1 MVTDKEKFRIF
12 RLIPLIVFIAGVF
25 LTVVGLTGSLKTF
38 RAIGPLVLAF
48 GGFSQLAIA
57 FCWYSRRNL
66 LPAQDTS
73 TNVEQGNYAPEINA
87 NQSYTD
93 ECASELGSI
102 HHFEIPVPP
111 EPSAPEIMP
120 PSYEEAVNDGYTEN
134 FQDSSVV
141 TSDDQVSSME
151 ETPNESL
158 GEES

>member
-1 MVTDKEKFRIF
+1 MVTDKERFRIF

-48 GGFSQLAIA
+48 GGFGQLVIA

-73 TNVEQGNYAPEINA
+73 TNVEQGNAPELNA
-87 NQSYTD
+87 NQSYMD

-111 EPSAPEIMP
+111 EPSGPEILP
-120 PSYEEAVNDGYTEN
+120 PSYEEAVNDVYTNN

-151 ETPNESL
+151 ETPNGSL
-158 GEES
+158 DEES

>member
-1 MVTDKEKFRIF
+1 MVTDKERFRIF

-48 GGFSQLAIA
+48 GGFGQLVIA

-73 TNVEQGNYAPEINA
+73 TNVQQGNAPEINA

-111 EPSAPEIMP
+111 EPSGPEILP
-120 PSYEEAVNDGYTEN
+120 PSYEEAVNDVYTNN

-151 ETPNESL
+151 ETPNGSL
-158 GEES
+158 DEES

>member
-1 MVTDKEKFRIF
+1 MLTDKDKFRIF
-12 RLIPLIVFIAGVF
+12 RLISLIVFIAGVL
-25 LTVVGLTGSLKTF
+25 LTVAGLTASFKMF

-48 GGFSQLAIA
+48 GGFSQLVIS

-66 LPAQDTS
+66 SPAQHTS
-73 TNVEQGNYAPEINA
+73 TNAEQGNVPELNA

-120 PSYEEAVNDGYTEN
+120 PSYEEAVNDAYTEN
-134 FQDSSVV
+134 FQDSS
-141 TSDDQVSSME
+141 
-151 ETPNESL
+151 L
-158 GEES
+158 

>member
-1 MVTDKEKFRIF
+1 METDKERFRIF
-12 RLIPLIVFIAGVF
+12 RLIPFIVFIAGVF

-48 GGFSQLAIA
+48 GGFSQLVIS

-66 LPAQDTS
+66 SPVQDTS
-73 TNVEQGNYAPEINA
+73 TNVEQGNAPELNA
-87 NQSYTD
+87 NQSYMD

-111 EPSAPEIMP
+111 EPSAPETMP
-120 PSYEEAVNDGYTEN
+120 PSYEEAVNDVYTEN

-151 ETPNESL
+151 ETPNGSL
-158 GEES
+158 DEES

>member
-1 MVTDKEKFRIF
+1 MLTDKDKFRIF
-12 RLIPLIVFIAGVF
+12 RLISLIVFIAGVF
-25 LTVVGLTGSLKTF
+25 LTVAGLTASFKMF

-48 GGFSQLAIA
+48 GGFSQLVIS

-66 LPAQDTS
+66 SPAQHTS
-73 TNVEQGNYAPEINA
+73 TNAEQGNVPELNA

-120 PSYEEAVNDGYTEN
+120 PSYEEAVNDVDTEN
-134 FQDSSVV
+134 FQDSSV
-141 TSDDQVSSME
+141 
-151 ETPNESL
+151 
-158 GEES
+158 

>member
-1 MVTDKEKFRIF
+1 MLTDKDKFRIF
-12 RLIPLIVFIAGVF
+12 RLISLIVFIAGVL
-25 LTVVGLTGSLKTF
+25 LTVAGLTASFKMF

-48 GGFSQLAIA
+48 GGFSQLVIS

-66 LPAQDTS
+66 SPAQHTS
-73 TNVEQGNYAPEINA
+73 RNVEQGNVPELNA

-120 PSYEEAVNDGYTEN
+120 PSYEEAVNDVYTEN
-134 FQDSSVV
+134 FQDSSV
-141 TSDDQVSSME
+141 
-151 ETPNESL
+151 
-158 GEES
+158 

>member
-1 MVTDKEKFRIF
+1 MVTDKERFRIF

-48 GGFSQLAIA
+48 GGLSQLVIA

-66 LPAQDTS
+66 LPVQDTS
-73 TNVEQGNYAPEINA
+73 TNVEQGNAPEINA

-111 EPSAPEIMP
+111 EPSGPEILP
-120 PSYEEAVNDGYTEN
+120 PSYEEAVNDVYTEN

-151 ETPNESL
+151 ETPNGSL
-158 GEES
+158 DEES

>member
-1 MVTDKEKFRIF
+1 MLTDKERFRIF

-48 GGFSQLAIA
+48 GGFSQLVIA

-66 LPAQDTS
+66 LPVQDTN
-73 TNVEQGNYAPEINA
+73 TNVEQENAPELNA

-111 EPSAPEIMP
+111 EPSGPEIVP
-120 PSYEEAVNDGYTEN
+120 PSYEEAVSDAYTEN

-141 TSDDQVSSME
+141 TSEDQVE
-151 ETPNESL
+151 QYGKNTQ
-158 GEES
+158 

>member
-1 MVTDKEKFRIF
+1 MLTDKDKFRIF
-12 RLIPLIVFIAGVF
+12 RLISLIVFIAGVL
-25 LTVVGLTGSLKTF
+25 LTVAGLTASFKMF

-48 GGFSQLAIA
+48 GGFSQLVIS

-66 LPAQDTS
+66 SPAQHTS
-73 TNVEQGNYAPEINA
+73 TNAEQGNVPELNA

-120 PSYEEAVNDGYTEN
+120 PSYEEAVNDVDTEN
-134 FQDSSVV
+134 FQDSSV
-141 TSDDQVSSME
+141 
-151 ETPNESL
+151 
-158 GEES
+158 

>member
-1 MVTDKEKFRIF
+1 MVTDKERFRIF

-48 GGFSQLAIA
+48 GGFSQLVIS
-57 FCWYSRRNL
+57 FCWYSRCNL
-66 LPAQDTS
+66 SPAQHTS
-73 TNVEQGNYAPEINA
+73 TNVEQGNVPELNA

-111 EPSAPEIMP
+111 EPSASEIMP
-120 PSYEEAVNDGYTEN
+120 PSYEEAVNDAYTEN
-134 FQDSSVV
+134 FQDSSV
-141 TSDDQVSSME
+141 
-151 ETPNESL
+151 
-158 GEES
+158 

>member
-1 MVTDKEKFRIF
+1 MVTDKERFRIF

-48 GGFSQLAIA
+48 GGFGQLVIA

-73 TNVEQGNYAPEINA
+73 TNVQQGNAPEINA

-111 EPSAPEIMP
+111 EPSGPEILP
-120 PSYEEAVNDGYTEN
+120 PSYEEAVNDVYTEN

-151 ETPNESL
+151 ETPNGSL
-158 GEES
+158 DEES

>member
-1 MVTDKEKFRIF
+1 MLTDKDKFRIF
-12 RLIPLIVFIAGVF
+12 RLISLIVFIAGVL
-25 LTVVGLTGSLKTF
+25 LTVAGLTASFKMF

-48 GGFSQLAIA
+48 GGFSQLVIS

-66 LPAQDTS
+66 SPAQHTS
-73 TNVEQGNYAPEINA
+73 TNAEQGNVPELNA

-120 PSYEEAVNDGYTEN
+120 PSYEEAVNDAYTEN
-134 FQDSSVV
+134 FQESS
-141 TSDDQVSSME
+141 
-151 ETPNESL
+151 L
-158 GEES
+158 

>member
-1 MVTDKEKFRIF
+1 MLTDKDKFRIF
-12 RLIPLIVFIAGVF
+12 RLISFIVFIAGVF
-25 LTVVGLTGSLKTF
+25 LTVAGLTASFKMF

-48 GGFSQLAIA
+48 GGFGQLVIS

-66 LPAQDTS
+66 SPAQDTS
-73 TNVEQGNYAPEINA
+73 TNVEQGNAPELNA

-120 PSYEEAVNDGYTEN
+120 PSYEEAVNDAYTEN
-134 FQDSSVV
+134 FQDSSV
-141 TSDDQVSSME
+141 
-151 ETPNESL
+151 
-158 GEES
+158 